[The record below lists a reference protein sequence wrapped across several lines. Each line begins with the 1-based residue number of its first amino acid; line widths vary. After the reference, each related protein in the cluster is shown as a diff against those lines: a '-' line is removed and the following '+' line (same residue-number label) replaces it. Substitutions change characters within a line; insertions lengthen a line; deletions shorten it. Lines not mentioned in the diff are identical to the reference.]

1 MTEREAS
8 LEELALRLMCR
19 PESIPKHVIQAM
31 SGEDLSQVL
40 EWAMEHRFAPCLHY
54 NMGKAG
60 LLPLLPAE
68 MRDRIA
74 IAYQRA
80 TLRGL
85 SMQRDM
91 IRTSRILEQ
100 AGIAHLFMKGAY
112 VAQFAYPELGLRP
125 LRDIDVLVPHAQAIA
140 GFEALQASGLER
152 KPGHPG
158 DPAAHLEDRKHLPP
172 LRIPGGATVEVH
184 TRTISPSLLLRTDSA
199 QGIYETMAP
208 RQIRRDVA
216 DCSIPFE
223 GTEDLLLHLAVH
235 AAIDHQF
242 NNGPLIVSDI
252 GWLLETH
259 AISWPRLWQLAS
271 AQGATR
277 GLALVLRLIEREWP
291 DASIEWDAETASI
304 LAPQDP
310 IITVAARSLLR
321 SFEARGDVALQ
332 AELAGQL
339 STAARLRILLRRAFP
354 RRADLATE
362 VPVSAASPWIIF
374 WYPLKWW
381 RLRLRLADF
390 MRSRRDRR
398 ARQDAARLGTLTSW
412 LRG

>member
-1 MTEREAS
+1 MTERVAS

-19 PESIPKHVIQAM
+19 PESIPKHVIEAM

-60 LLPLLPAE
+60 LLPRLPAE
-68 MRDRIA
+68 MRDRLA

-140 GFEALQASGLER
+140 GFEALQANGLGR

-184 TRTISPSLLLRTDSA
+184 TRTISPSQLLRTDSA
-199 QGIYETMAP
+199 HGNHETMAS

-216 DCSIPFE
+216 GCSIPFE

-271 AQGATR
+271 AQEQRVAWHWYCGWLSGSGQMPASSGTLRPQASWHLRTRSSPLLRAACCGASKRAATLPCR
-277 GLALVLRLIEREWP
+277 RSWP
-291 DASIEWDAETASI
+291 DNCPLPRGSASFSDG
-304 LAPQDP
+304 P
-310 IITVAARSLLR
+310 
-321 SFEARGDVALQ
+321 F
-332 AELAGQL
+332 
-339 STAARLRILLRRAFP
+339 RAVPTSRP
-354 RRADLATE
+354 RCRYQQ
-362 VPVSAASPWIIF
+362 PRP
-374 WYPLKWW
+374 
-381 RLRLRLADF
+381 
-390 MRSRRDRR
+390 
-398 ARQDAARLGTLTSW
+398 G
-412 LRG
+412 